1 MPWMP
6 RSTLVGKLREHRP
19 DHLVV
24 FCADDDEPT
33 RINCLTVRNW
43 AQRVMKT
50 LAELR
55 WDRLELRD
63 KKGGLLV
70 KHERG
75 PEDDPPP
82 TELEG
87 LAPTREVS
95 SATGFLSLVLKA
107 QDLVLQRHNATI
119 QPVIDVLFKLVDV
132 SMRRLDL
139 SEKQYE
145 HALKVNGQ
153 LTNDLMRAHAAAAR
167 GNAAEEESLSGGMV
181 ESLLPA
187 IVESVMDRSDEP
199 RQRERER
206 ERPRD
211 RRDARKANESAGAG
225 PASHR
230 ESRPSGRTQ

>member
-24 FCADDDEPT
+24 FCADDEEPT

-43 AQRVMKT
+43 AQRALKT

-55 WDRLELRD
+55 WERLELRD
-63 KKGGLLV
+63 KKGGLLI

-75 PEDDPPP
+75 PDDDPPP

-95 SATGFLSLVLKA
+95 SATGFLTLVLKA

-132 SMRRLDL
+132 SMKRLDL

-167 GNAAEEESLSGGMV
+167 GNAAEEEESLSGGMV

-187 IVESVMDRSDEP
+187 IVESVMDRSGDEP
-199 RQRERER
+199 RQR
-206 ERPRD
+206 
-211 RRDARKANESAGAG
+211 RRDAKKPNGSAAG